1 MGYSNLSKDECEA
14 VRNLVD
20 DRNIVTKKS
29 ENCSCIVIW
38 ERNDYITEAENQL
51 KNEQAYKK
59 VSFKQHLLCDLV
71 TKSNGFFKEL
81 RRSGCVTE
89 KELKYFS
96 YEYKNITNLG
106 KLYLLSKIH
115 RRLEN
120 VLGIPVISK
129 RVTPTEKVSE
139 FLDYH
144 LKLVM
149 QS

>member
-29 ENCSCIVIW
+29 ENCSCIIIW

-71 TKSNGFFKEL
+71 TKSNDFFKEL

-96 YEYKNITNLG
+96 YEYKYHQLRKVVSTF
-106 KLYLLSKIH
+106 
-115 RRLEN
+115 EN
-120 VLGIPVISK
+120 P
-129 RVTPTEKVSE
+129 
-139 FLDYH
+139 
-144 LKLVM
+144 
-149 QS
+149 